1 MLAKAASQT
10 VTRPEP
16 IDGVSSWVLRIRPI
30 ASPMPSLFKRSL
42 LPKLRS
48 FPLTADSVSILCG
61 AAEFRRCLLEKIA
74 SATRRIY
81 IVALYLQQDEAGQEI
96 LDALHAAKLARPEL
110 DVVVAVDWL
119 RAQRGLIGAGKQ
131 PGNSA
136 WYQEMT
142 RTHAS
147 VVPVYGVPIQTR
159 ELFGVLHLKGFVIDD
174 CVIYSGASLNN
185 VYLHKFDKYRY
196 DRYHLLHNRD
206 LADSMHHLVQHG
218 LVASKAV
225 HRLDLPNLPTTRSLR
240 NDIGDLRSR
249 LKHAAYDTTAGTT
262 DKAGLSVS
270 PLLGVGKNNPLSRV
284 IGELIAGARDQLTIC
299 TPYFNL
305 PLAVTREINRALA
318 RGVKIDIVVGDKTAN
333 DFYIPPSEPFKVISA
348 LPYLYEISL
357 RRFAKRHQRNIDSGQ
372 LNLHLWRD
380 GDNTYHLKGMWV
392 DQRYTLLTGNNLN
405 PRAFRLDLENA
416 LLIDDPHSELQAPR
430 SKELAEIFQHTR
442 RIERFQDLQTLAEY
456 PEGVAKFL
464 KRVSRVRIERLLYR
478 IL

>member
-1 MLAKAASQT
+1 
-10 VTRPEP
+10 
-16 IDGVSSWVLRIRPI
+16 
-30 ASPMPSLFKRSL
+30 MPLLFKRSL

-48 FPLTADSVSILCG
+48 FPLTAEAVTILSG

-74 SATRRIY
+74 EATRRIY
-81 IVALYLQQDEAGQEI
+81 IVALYLQHDEAGQEI
-96 LDALHAAKLARPEL
+96 LDALHAAKLKRPEL
-110 DVVVAVDWL
+110 EIVVVVDWL

-142 RTHAS
+142 RTHQS
-147 VVPVYGVPIQTR
+147 EVPVYGVPVQTR

-174 CVIYSGASLNN
+174 CVVYSGASLNN
-185 VYLHKFDKYRY
+185 VYLHKFDKYRF
-196 DRYHLLHNRD
+196 DRYHVLHSRE
-206 LADSMHHLVQHG
+206 LADSMHHLVKHG
-218 LVASKAV
+218 LIESKAV

-249 LKHAAYDTTAGTT
+249 LKYAAYDTSAGSTAHS
-262 DKAGLSVS
+262 GLSVS
-270 PLLGVGKNNPLSRV
+270 PLLGVGKNNPLNRV
-284 IGELIAGARDQLTIC
+284 IVELIASAQQQLTIC

-305 PLAVTREINRALA
+305 PLPIIREVNRALA

-333 DFYIPPSEPFKVISA
+333 DFYIPPSEPFKVIAA

-380 GDNTYHLKGMWV
+380 GDNSYHLKGMWV

-416 LLIDDPHSELQAPR
+416 LLIDDPQGEWLEPR
-430 SKELAEIFQHTR
+430 AKEQQEIFRNTTR
-442 RIERFQDLQTLAEY
+442 IASFQNLETLPEY
-456 PEGVAKFL
+456 PAGVAKFL

>member
-1 MLAKAASQT
+1 MPAMASLQT

-16 IDGVSSWVLRIRPI
+16 IDGVSSLVLRIRPF
-30 ASPMPSLFKRSL
+30 ASPMPLLFKRSL

-48 FPLTADSVSILCG
+48 FPLTADAVDILSG

-110 DVVVAVDWL
+110 DVVVVVDWL

-142 RTHAS
+142 RTRES
-147 VVPVYGVPIQTR
+147 VVPIYGVPVQTR

-196 DRYHLLHNRD
+196 DRYHLLQNRD
-206 LADSMHHLVQHG
+206 LADSMQHLVQHG

-249 LKHAAYDTTAGTT
+249 LKHAAYDTTRGTT
-262 DKAGLSVS
+262 DRAGLSVS
-270 PLLGVGKNNPLSRV
+270 PLLGVGKNNPLNRV
-284 IGELIAGARDQLTIC
+284 ICELIASARQQLTIC

-305 PLAVTREINRALA
+305 PLAIIREINRALA

-333 DFYIPPSEPFKVISA
+333 DFYIPPSEPFRVISA

-380 GDNTYHLKGMWV
+380 GDNSYHLKGMWI

-416 LLIDDPHSELQAPR
+416 LLIDDPHGELLEPR
-430 SKELAEIFQHTR
+430 RNELTEIFQHTR
-442 RIERFQDLQTLAEY
+442 RIEHFQNLETLAEY
-456 PEGVAKFL
+456 PMGVAKFL